1 MSPTYGCASHTQ
13 SALGCCRRSSLSQ
26 FGKLWGKW
34 PCKTNGWTIVPENKF
49 SSHRPPIPTIFD
61 CNNLHAVCTRLLP
74 PFESVTIWRIWG
86 KWPCKTNGWTIVPKN
101 LFSAIIHQRQKIAIA
116 IIADQRQLCHT
127 ATDWTTSAPS
137 TKKREVLSNIS
148 FSTRS
153 RGRTGTGVNLLVF
166 ETSASTD
173 SAIRADAFCRG
184 KGRNYFLIYNTLS
197 KKITI
202 FVPIFVQTLKTTL
215 LILWEI

>member
-1 MSPTYGCASHTQ
+1 MVPRHTYLQSVVICYANIRVCCA
-13 SALGCCRRSSLSQ
+13 
-26 FGKLWGKW
+26 
-34 PCKTNGWTIVPENKF
+34 IVPENKF

-137 TKKREVLSNIS
+137 TKKKRSPYELLLLYPEPCLKCEIVSNLATS
-148 FSTRS
+148 L
-153 RGRTGTGVNLLVF
+153 TGV
-166 ETSASTD
+166 
-173 SAIRADAFCRG
+173 CRVV
-184 KGRNYFLIYNTLS
+184 I
-197 KKITI
+197 
-202 FVPIFVQTLKTTL
+202 
-215 LILWEI
+215 